1 MADNTI
7 FDDVFR
13 TMLEKM
19 PVLIIPVINEVFHTS
34 YSKNEEIVQYR
45 NEHHLPSGGISTDS
59 YFRISDKLYHL
70 ECQSTADSSMSIR
83 MIEYDFSIALEGAS
97 KTGDMYEM
105 NFPHSCV
112 VYLRHNSHTPDHLK
126 VKVNLPD
133 ENFFIYQIPT
143 LKVQEYTRDDIFQ
156 KKLLFFLP
164 FYIIRYE
171 KLLNRIEGN
180 PALLGQ
186 MLSEFETIR
195 KQLKENLPGD
205 AEADLYTRLVELIK
219 RISDYIL
226 QPSEQLKER
235 IGDIMG
241 GKVLELETDRIIDH
255 ATKIGLERGL
265 EQGLE
270 QGLERG
276 LEQGLEQGLERGLE
290 QGLEQATSKFV
301 RRMLA
306 EGESLEKIM
315 LYTGCTQR
323 EILGIQDQM
332 RSGDPMLSGDVSSH
346 MHNKKLR
353 R

>member
-34 YSKNEEIVQYR
+34 YAKNEEIVQYR
-45 NEHHLPSGGISTDS
+45 NEHHLPSGGITTDS
-59 YFRISDKLYHL
+59 YFRISDKIYHF
-70 ECQSTADSSMSIR
+70 ECQSTTDSSMSIR
-83 MIEYDFSIALEGAS
+83 MIEYDFSIALEEAS

-112 VYLRHNSHTPDHLK
+112 VYLRHNAHTPEQLK
-126 VKVNLPD
+126 VKVKLPD
-133 ENFFIYQIPT
+133 KTAFIYQVPT
-143 LKVQEYTRDDIFQ
+143 VKVQEYTRNDIFQ

-164 FYIIRYE
+164 FYIMRYE
-171 KLLNRIEGN
+171 KSLNRIESD
-180 PALLGQ
+180 PALLAQ
-186 MLSEFETIR
+186 MLLEFEALR

-205 AEADLYTRLVELIK
+205 EEADLYTRLVELIK

-226 QPSEQLKER
+226 QPAEQLKER

-255 ATKIGLERGL
+255 ATKIGLEQGI
-265 EQGLE
+265 EQ
-270 QGLERG
+270 
-276 LEQGLEQGLERGLE
+276 GLE
-290 QGLEQATSKFV
+290 QGLEQATLNFV

-306 EGESLEKIM
+306 EKEPLEKIM
-315 LYTGCTQR
+315 LYTGCTQK
-323 EILGIQDQM
+323 EVLNIQQQM
-332 RSGDPMLSGDVSSH
+332 RGEGMVLADDSCGYMRD
-346 MHNKKLR
+346 KK
-353 R
+353 

>member
-34 YSKNEEIVQYR
+34 YTKKDEIVQYR
-45 NEHHLPSGGISTDS
+45 NEHHLPSGGITTDS
-59 YFRISDKLYHL
+59 YFRISDKLYHF

-83 MIEYDFSIALEGAS
+83 MIEYDFSIALEEAS
-97 KTGDMYEM
+97 KSGDMYEM

-112 VYLRHNSHTPDHLK
+112 IYLRHNSHAPDQLK

-133 ENFFIYQIPT
+133 KTAFVYQIPI
-143 LKVQEYTRDDIFQ
+143 LKVQEYTRHDIFQ

-164 FYIIRYE
+164 FYIMRYE
-171 KLLNRIEGN
+171 KSLNRIESD
-180 PALLGQ
+180 PALLAQ
-186 MLSEFETIR
+186 MLLEFETIR

-205 AEADLYTRLVELIK
+205 EEADLYTRLVELIK

-226 QPSEQLKER
+226 QPAEQLKER

-255 ATKIGLERGL
+255 ATKIGLE
-265 EQGLE
+265 QGLE

-276 LEQGLEQGLERGLE
+276 LEQ
-290 QGLEQATSKFV
+290 ATLNFV

-306 EGESLEKIM
+306 ENEPLEKIM
-315 LYTGCTQR
+315 SYTGCTQK
-323 EILGIQDQM
+323 EVLNIQNQM
-332 RSGDPMLSGDVSSH
+332 CGEGLVLADDSCGYMRD
-346 MHNKKLR
+346 KKQQ
-353 R
+353 